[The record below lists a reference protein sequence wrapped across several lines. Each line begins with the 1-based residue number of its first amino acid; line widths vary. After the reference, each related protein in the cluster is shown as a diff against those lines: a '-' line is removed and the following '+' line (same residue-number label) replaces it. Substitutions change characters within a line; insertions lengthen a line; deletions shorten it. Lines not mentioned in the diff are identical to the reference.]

1 MLVLDL
7 EQKLSDLV
15 AFQCVLVAL
24 RGTDDEASDEM
35 LWQTLLGAFVDQYGF
50 RRAWYGRL
58 VNGTI
63 RPWVSAPLAGS
74 GLADLPLELAPDS
87 PLVAEASL
95 DLPVRVETEVEG
107 RLIVE
112 AEGEVSS
119 DRADQVS
126 VLLGEA
132 AATLR
137 HRRTRRRNEEAVQQA
152 RMRAEAADRAKTAM
166 LANMSHEIRT
176 PMTGII
182 GFADL
187 LAATPLSAD
196 QQDYLESIRSSAYAL
211 LALINDIL
219 DLSKIEAGRLELESA
234 PVDLGRLVENAVGL
248 LAVRAAEKHLR
259 LAFTID
265 PSTPAAILSDASRLR
280 QVLVNLL
287 GNAVKFTDQGGVSL
301 WLAATRENDGRHR
314 IEFAVSDTGPGIP
327 PEHQERIFESF
338 RQVDA
343 SISRRFGG
351 TGLGLAISRSIV
363 RQMGGSIEVESQA
376 GRGATFRFWV
386 PAWAAARSEVAT
398 VRKPAIGGARAAGL
412 PPLRLL
418 VAEDNP
424 VNRKLAQTVLR
435 QLGYQPDF
443 AANGAEALDRVALH
457 DYDAVLMDVQMPEMD
472 GVEATRRIRR
482 EFPPER
488 QPRIVAMTAAAFP
501 EDRNRCL
508 DAGMDDYVSK
518 PIDMEEL
525 IAALRRVPAASR
537 QLTAPS
543 VSV

>member
-1 MLVLDL
+1 MLALDL
-7 EQKLSDLV
+7 EQKLSDLI

-24 RGTDDEASDEM
+24 RGSDEEASDEM

-58 VNGTI
+58 VNGAI
-63 RPWVSAPLAGS
+63 RPWVSAPVAES
-74 GLADLPLELAPDS
+74 GLADLPLEVASDS
-87 PLVAEASL
+87 PLVAAAGL

-112 AEGEVSS
+112 TENEVSPE
-119 DRADQVS
+119 RAEQVS

-137 HRRTRRRNEEAVQQA
+137 QRRARRRNEAAVQQA
-152 RMRAEAADRAKTAM
+152 RLRAEAADHAKTVM

-176 PMTGII
+176 PMSGII

-187 LAATPLSAD
+187 LAATPLSSD
-196 QQDYLESIRSSAYAL
+196 QQDYVENIRSSADAL

-234 PVDLGRLVENAVGL
+234 PVDLRRLVENVVGL
-248 LAVRAAEKHLR
+248 LAARAAEKRLR

-265 PSTPAAILSDASRLR
+265 PSTPATIVTDAARLR

-287 GNAVKFTDQGGVSL
+287 GNAVKFTSQGGVSL
-301 WLAATRENDGRHR
+301 SVAATKEIDGRHH
-314 IEFAVSDTGPGIP
+314 IDFAVSDTGPGIA
-327 PEHQERIFESF
+327 PEHLELIFESF

-363 RQMGGSIEVESQA
+363 RQMGGAIKVESQV
-376 GRGATFRFWV
+376 GHGATFRFSI
-386 PAWAAARSEVAT
+386 PASAAARSEVAT
-398 VRKPAIGGARAAGL
+398 LRRPAIAGARASGL
-412 PPLRLL
+412 PALRLL
-418 VAEDNP
+418 VAEDNA
-424 VNRKLAQTVLR
+424 VNRKLAQAVLR

-443 AANGAEALDRVALH
+443 AVNGVEACDRVALH
-457 DYDAVLMDVQMPEMD
+457 DYDLVLMDVQMPEMD
-472 GVEATRRIRR
+472 GLEATRRIRR
-482 EFPPER
+482 ECPPAR

-525 IAALRRVPAASR
+525 IAALRRVPAANR

-543 VSV
+543 MSV

>member
-196 QQDYLESIRSSAYAL
+196 Q
-211 LALINDIL
+211 
-219 DLSKIEAGRLELESA
+219 
-234 PVDLGRLVENAVGL
+234 
-248 LAVRAAEKHLR
+248 
-259 LAFTID
+259 
-265 PSTPAAILSDASRLR
+265 
-280 QVLVNLL
+280 
-287 GNAVKFTDQGGVSL
+287 
-301 WLAATRENDGRHR
+301 
-314 IEFAVSDTGPGIP
+314 
-327 PEHQERIFESF
+327 
-338 RQVDA
+338 
-343 SISRRFGG
+343 
-351 TGLGLAISRSIV
+351 
-363 RQMGGSIEVESQA
+363 
-376 GRGATFRFWV
+376 
-386 PAWAAARSEVAT
+386 
-398 VRKPAIGGARAAGL
+398 
-412 PPLRLL
+412 
-418 VAEDNP
+418 
-424 VNRKLAQTVLR
+424 
-435 QLGYQPDF
+435 
-443 AANGAEALDRVALH
+443 
-457 DYDAVLMDVQMPEMD
+457 
-472 GVEATRRIRR
+472 
-482 EFPPER
+482 
-488 QPRIVAMTAAAFP
+488 
-501 EDRNRCL
+501 
-508 DAGMDDYVSK
+508 
-518 PIDMEEL
+518 
-525 IAALRRVPAASR
+525 
-537 QLTAPS
+537 
-543 VSV
+543 

>member
-1 MLVLDL
+1 MLALDL
-7 EQKLSDLV
+7 EQRLSDLI

-24 RGTDDEASDEM
+24 RGSDEEASDEM

-58 VNGTI
+58 VNGAI
-63 RPWVSAPLAGS
+63 RPWVSAPVAGP
-74 GLADLPLELAPDS
+74 GLADLPLEVAPDS
-87 PLVAEASL
+87 PLVAAAGL

-112 AEGEVSS
+112 AESQVSP
-119 DRADQVS
+119 DRAEQVS

-132 AATLR
+132 TATLR
-137 HRRTRRRNEEAVQQA
+137 QRRARRRNEEAVQQA
-152 RMRAEAADRAKTAM
+152 RLRAEAADRAKTVM

-176 PMTGII
+176 PMAGII

-187 LAATPLSAD
+187 LAATPLSSE
-196 QQDYLESIRSSAYAL
+196 QQDYVESIRSSADAL

-234 PVDLGRLVENAVGL
+234 PVDLRRLVENVVGL
-248 LAVRAAEKHLR
+248 LAVRAAEKRLR

-265 PSTPAAILSDASRLR
+265 PSTPAAILSDAARLR

-287 GNAVKFTDQGGVSL
+287 GNSVKFTSQGGVSL
-301 WLAATRENDGRHR
+301 SVAAAKEIDGRHR
-314 IEFAVSDTGPGIP
+314 IDFAVSDTGPGIA
-327 PEHQERIFESF
+327 PEHLERIFESF

-343 SISRRFGG
+343 SISRKFGG

-363 RQMGGSIEVESQA
+363 RQMGGAIEVESQA
-376 GRGATFRFWV
+376 GQGATFRFSI

-398 VRKPAIGGARAAGL
+398 LRRPAIGGTRASGL
-412 PPLRLL
+412 PALRLL

-424 VNRKLAQTVLR
+424 VNRKLAQAVLR

-443 AANGAEALDRVALH
+443 AVNGVEAFDRVAFQ
-457 DYDAVLMDVQMPEMD
+457 DYDLVLMDVQMPEMD
-472 GVEATRRIRR
+472 GLEATRRIRR
-482 EFPPER
+482 ECPPER

-525 IAALRRVPAASR
+525 IAALRRVPAANR

>member
-1 MLVLDL
+1 
-7 EQKLSDLV
+7 
-15 AFQCVLVAL
+15 L
-24 RGTDDEASDEM
+24 R
-35 LWQTLLGAFVDQYGF
+35 Q
-50 RRAWYGRL
+50 RRA
-58 VNGTI
+58 
-63 RPWVSAPLAGS
+63 
-74 GLADLPLELAPDS
+74 
-87 PLVAEASL
+87 
-95 DLPVRVETEVEG
+95 
-107 RLIVE
+107 
-112 AEGEVSS
+112 
-119 DRADQVS
+119 
-126 VLLGEA
+126 
-132 AATLR
+132 
-137 HRRTRRRNEEAVQQA
+137 RRRNEEAVQQA
-152 RMRAEAADRAKTAM
+152 RLRAEAADRAKTVM

-176 PMTGII
+176 PMAGII

-187 LAATPLSAD
+187 LAATPLSSE
-196 QQDYLESIRSSAYAL
+196 QQDYVESIRSSADAL

-234 PVDLGRLVENAVGL
+234 PVDLRRLVENVVGL
-248 LAVRAAEKHLR
+248 LAVRAAEKRLR

-265 PSTPAAILSDASRLR
+265 PSTPAAILSDAARLR

-287 GNAVKFTDQGGVSL
+287 GNSVKFTSQGGVSL
-301 WLAATRENDGRHR
+301 SVAAAKEIDGRHR
-314 IEFAVSDTGPGIP
+314 IDFAVSDTGPGIA
-327 PEHQERIFESF
+327 PEHLERIFESF

-343 SISRRFGG
+343 SISRKFGG

-363 RQMGGSIEVESQA
+363 RQMGGAIEVESQA
-376 GRGATFRFWV
+376 GQGATFRFSI

-398 VRKPAIGGARAAGL
+398 LRRPAIGGTRASGL
-412 PPLRLL
+412 PALRLL

-424 VNRKLAQTVLR
+424 VNRKLAQAVLR

-443 AANGAEALDRVALH
+443 AVNGVEAFDRVAFQ
-457 DYDAVLMDVQMPEMD
+457 DYDLVLMDVQMPEMD
-472 GVEATRRIRR
+472 GLEATRRIRR
-482 EFPPER
+482 ECPPER

-525 IAALRRVPAASR
+525 IAALRRVPAANR

>member
-1 MLVLDL
+1 MLALDL
-7 EQKLSDLV
+7 EQKLSDLI

-24 RGTDDEASDEM
+24 RGSDEEASDEM

-58 VNGTI
+58 VNGAI
-63 RPWVSAPLAGS
+63 RPWVSAPVAGS
-74 GLADLPLELAPDS
+74 GLADLPLEVATDS
-87 PLVAEASL
+87 PLVAAAGL

-112 AEGEVSS
+112 AESQVSA
-119 DRADQVS
+119 DRAEQVS

-132 AATLR
+132 TATLR
-137 HRRTRRRNEEAVQQA
+137 QRRARRRNEEAVQQA
-152 RMRAEAADRAKTAM
+152 RLRAEAADRAKTVM

-176 PMTGII
+176 PMAGII

-187 LAATPLSAD
+187 LAATPLSSD
-196 QQDYLESIRSSAYAL
+196 QQDYVESIRSSADAL

-219 DLSKIEAGRLELESA
+219 DLSKIEAGRLDLESA
-234 PVDLGRLVENAVGL
+234 PVDLRRLVENVVGL
-248 LAVRAAEKHLR
+248 LAVRAAEKRLR

-265 PSTPAAILSDASRLR
+265 PSAPAAILGDAARLR

-287 GNAVKFTDQGGVSL
+287 GNAVKFTSQGGVSL
-301 WLAATRENDGRHR
+301 AVAATKEIDGRHR
-314 IEFAVSDTGPGIP
+314 IDFAVSDTGPGVA
-327 PEHQERIFESF
+327 PEHLERIFEAF

-363 RQMGGSIEVESQA
+363 RQMGGAIEVESQV
-376 GRGATFRFWV
+376 GHGATFRFSI

-398 VRKPAIGGARAAGL
+398 LRRPAIGGSRASGL
-412 PPLRLL
+412 PALRLL

-424 VNRKLAQTVLR
+424 VNRKLAQAVFR

-443 AANGAEALDRVALH
+443 AVNGVEAFDRVALH
-457 DYDAVLMDVQMPEMD
+457 DYDLVLMDVQMPEMD
-472 GVEATRRIRR
+472 GLEATRRIRR
-482 EFPPER
+482 ECPPER

-518 PIDMEEL
+518 PINMEEL
-525 IAALRRVPAASR
+525 IAALRRVPAANR